1 MRLYILAEGLMRI
14 VGLRVQKSLGRL
26 FKGIRSFREVVGE
39 AVSLVENELRMSE
52 NKMSLVE
59 NKMSLVFGGMS
70 LVFGGGS
77 IILRPSNIKG
87 CAALLEC
94 TAKRSTVHI
103 IYILYNNINILSIVY
118 LYLYLL
124 YIY

>member
-14 VGLRVQKSLGRL
+14 VGLRVQSSLGRL
-26 FKGIRSFREVVGE
+26 FKRIRSFREVVGNR
-39 AVSLVENELRMSE
+39 VSLGENELRMSE
-52 NKMSLVE
+52 NK
-59 NKMSLVFGGMS
+59 MS

>member
-52 NKMSLVE
+52 NKMSLV
-59 NKMSLVFGGMS
+59 FGGVS

-77 IILRPSNIKG
+77 SILRLSNIKG

-94 TAKRSTVHI
+94 TAKRSTVYI